1 MGRIHHQVAL
11 PLCHTLQNPPHHHHK
26 KEPSPPR
33 PVRPGTHL
41 SAPPRFGMPPPLE
54 SFGPRARCRAG
65 LPRSIGRGGVFECRV
80 RAARRR
86 APFLAALLPP
96 EALRSWRQRLT
107 SPTPPR
113 SLGTCAGARTS
124 PSPPRR
130 TSPSPPRTS
139 PSPPRS
145 LGYSQVRAFLASP
158 EIPVGLARS
167 EIDEG
172 GFRTAR
178 A

>member
-11 PLCHTLQNPPHHHHK
+11 PLCHTLQNPLITITK
-26 KEPSPPR
+26 KNPLLPAPYAPAR
-33 PVRPGTHL
+33 ARTRRRG
-41 SAPPRFGMPPPLE
+41 SACPPPLE

-96 EALRSWRQRLT
+96 RGAPILAAALDVSHAASILGNVRGRADVSLAA
-107 SPTPPR
+107 SEDVSLAASDVSLAASILGILPGPR
-113 SLGTCAGARTS
+113 V
-124 PSPPRR
+124 PR
-130 TSPSPPRTS
+130 
-139 PSPPRS
+139 
-145 LGYSQVRAFLASP
+145 FP

-172 GFRTAR
+172 GLGQ
-178 A
+178 